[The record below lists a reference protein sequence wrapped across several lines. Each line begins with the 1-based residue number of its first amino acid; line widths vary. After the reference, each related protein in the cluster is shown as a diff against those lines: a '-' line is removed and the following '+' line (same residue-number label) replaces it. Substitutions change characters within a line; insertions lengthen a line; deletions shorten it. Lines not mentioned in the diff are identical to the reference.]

1 MSRGVAWRNGWGP
14 MRTGTVISLGASAV
28 LGIGALIVA
37 RVWLPQS
44 NAHGAAGK
52 PAVATDTVPVVV
64 ASASI
69 PYGAKVDASHLI
81 VERLPAGDAPPGA
94 FSDPSQVIQRQGGV
108 PIALT
113 PIAAREPVLPGKL
126 SGGGAKATVAAV
138 IDEGMRAYTIG
149 VTDIN
154 GVGGHV
160 LPGDRVD
167 VIVSRD
173 IPIIQLPGQPN
184 CNCKRIRADVVLQ
197 DVKVLGLDLNADPSS
212 TQAAVA
218 HTATLEV
225 SMQDAQKLAVAAQAG
240 TMSLA
245 LRRTGSAETTPARTV
260 EISDLQWNGPRAPGG
275 PPQLDV
281 RRLMDVVR
289 HHAEHGAAPQVLI
302 RTRSVTVVHGDTS
315 TQVEVPAERY
325 GAGA

>member
-1 MSRGVAWRNGWGP
+1 

-28 LGIGALIVA
+28 LGVGALIVA
-37 RVWLPQS
+37 RVWLPQPT
-44 NAHGAAGK
+44 AHGAQAK
-52 PAVATDTVPVVV
+52 PAVESQTVPVVV

-81 VERLPAGDAPPGA
+81 VERLPAGDVPPGA
-94 FSDPSQVIQRQGGV
+94 YSDPSQIIKLQGGV

-126 SGGGAKATVAAV
+126 STGGARAIVSAGIT
-138 IDEGMRAYTIG
+138 EGMRAYTIG
-149 VTDIN
+149 IGDTA

-167 VIVSRD
+167 VIVTRQPP
-173 IPIIQLPGQPN
+173 IPKAIKDV
-184 CNCKRIRADVVLQ
+184 CEDCKLERADVVLQ
-197 DVKVLGLDLNADPSS
+197 NVKVLGVDLNIDPTT
-212 TQAAVA
+212 TQSAQA

-225 SMQDAQKLAVAAQAG
+225 SVLDAQKLAVAGQIG

-245 LRRTGSAETTPARTV
+245 LRRVGQSDITPVRTV
-260 EISDLQWNGPRAPGG
+260 QVGDVKSTAPRAPGG
-275 PPQLDV
+275 SSPLDEV
-281 RRLMDVVR
+281 PAARPRTTI
-289 HHAEHGAAPQVLI
+289 ASGARQIVI
-302 RTRSVTVVHGDTS
+302 RTHSVTVVHGDAS
-315 TQVEVPAERY
+315 TQVEVPAERH

>member
-1 MSRGVAWRNGWGP
+1 

-37 RVWLPQS
+37 RVWLPQP
-44 NAHGAAGK
+44 NAHGPQAK
-52 PAVATDTVPVVV
+52 PATAVDTVPVVV
-64 ASASI
+64 ASAAI
-69 PYGAKVDASHLI
+69 PYGGKVDASHLV
-81 VERLPAGDAPPGA
+81 VERLPVGDAPQGA
-94 FSDPSQVIQRQGGV
+94 FSDPSQLIQRQGGV

-113 PIAAREPVLPGKL
+113 PIAAREPVLAGKL

-149 VTDIN
+149 VSDIN

-173 IPIIQLPGQPN
+173 IPIIQIPGQPT

-245 LRRTGSAETTPARTV
+245 LRRTGSAETAPARTV
-260 EISDLQWNGPRAPGG
+260 EVGDLQWNGAHAPGG
-275 PPQLDV
+275 APLPDGARLIDSARRRAHGGGPQI
-281 RRLMDVVR
+281 
-289 HHAEHGAAPQVLI
+289 LI